1 MADNKKIS
9 TRLVLRNDD
18 LSAWNKSSVKL
29 LQGEAALA
37 RLSGDLSG
45 FYEVRIGTGDKTWS

>member
-1 MADNKKIS
+1 MAENKKIS

-18 LSAWNKSSVKL
+18 LSAWNSSTVVL
-29 LQGEAALA
+29 LKGETALA
-37 RLSGDLSG
+37 RLSGDLSD

>member
-1 MADNKKIS
+1 MAENKKIS

-18 LSAWNKSSVKL
+18 LSAWNSSNVEL
-29 LQGEAALA
+29 LKGEAALA
-37 RLSGDLSG
+37 RLTGDLSD